1 MHRATHV
8 PNPQPPYSRHESRK
22 SRSETVE
29 SARRPSKIVPARPP
43 ALPTTWTQSWPPLKM
58 TLTHTGHLSPAPGR
72 AAANAC
78 KDTAR

>member
-1 MHRATHV
+1 MNRSTYGSLS
-8 PNPQPPYSRHESRK
+8 PTPPFAAESRL